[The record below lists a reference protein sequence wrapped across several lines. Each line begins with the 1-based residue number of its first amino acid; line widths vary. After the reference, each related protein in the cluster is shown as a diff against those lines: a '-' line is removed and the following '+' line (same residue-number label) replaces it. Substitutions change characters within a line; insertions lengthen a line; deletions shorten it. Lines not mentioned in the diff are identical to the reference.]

1 MPIMVERNKWILYK
15 HTSSYELIKAVALDV
30 KKSCKTSITN
40 IERERM
46 QERLAALDLY
56 KTRNPM
62 DKPLDSINHRINTL
76 EYYMFGYEDGVDN
89 KRFIFSPLG
98 NLFLKYIND
107 KDKLVKI
114 FTTMLYSIQFQHPSS
129 GTDKEFQLY
138 PFRLI
143 FKLLLDERLDGKLY
157 NYEYAQIL
165 VFVSSVDKTSYE
177 ILVEK
182 ILSHRKK
189 SIEEIKAIYKSDE
202 HTYVNAVYEWEY
214 YTCKLLST
222 IGILDIEKGEPLCK
236 LFHPPKAESKSTP
249 TGRIA
254 RNGFVTLN
262 TSVIKFV
269 DKLLATYSFEQEP
282 LRLDDPE
289 RMKMDVIKEIYSFY
303 PSILMAEIGESDEL
317 STLLELPKLI
327 ETYSNNP
334 NNDTAYLF
342 EEVLAEG
349 FDMFYNV
356 ETKRIGGAGHTD
368 IECLFISKK
377 KKFAVESKSTA
388 NKLSGINVGRLREH
402 REEIGGEYTIVVTPR
417 YVPAAKRDI
426 KGAQIVIILAST
438 FAEYLYNHIFHD
450 IRDIDYSDF
459 DDIIVDHLGEDVSK
473 FISNMT
479 MSKFATESNISK

>member
-1 MPIMVERNKWILYK
+1 MPINVERNKWILYK

-30 KKSCKTSITN
+30 KNSCKTDISN

-46 QERLAALDLY
+46 QERLAAFDMY
-56 KTRNPM
+56 KTRNPK

-76 EYYMFGYEDGVDN
+76 EYYMFGYEDDADK
-89 KRFIFSPLG
+89 KRFMFSPLG

-107 KDKLVKI
+107 EDKLVKI
-114 FTTMLYSIQFQHPSS
+114 FTTMLYAIQFQHPAS

-165 VFVSSVDKTSYE
+165 DFVTSVDETAYE
-177 ILVEK
+177 TLVEK
-182 ILSHRKK
+182 ILELRNK
-189 SIEEIKAIYKSDE
+189 SVDEIKAIYKSDE

-222 IGILDIEKGEPLCK
+222 IGILNVEKGEPICK
-236 LFHPPKAESKSTP
+236 LFHPTKTGSKSAP
-249 TGRIA
+249 TGRTA
-254 RNGFVTLN
+254 RNGYVTLN
-262 TSVIKFV
+262 DSVIKYV
-269 DKLLATYSFEQEP
+269 EKLLSAYSFAQEP
-282 LRLDDPE
+282 LKLDDPE
-289 RMKMDVIKEIYSFY
+289 RMKMDVVKEIYNFY
-303 PSILMAEIGESDEL
+303 PSILMDEIGESDEL
-317 STLLELPKLI
+317 SSLLELPKLI

-334 NNDTAYLF
+334 DNDTAYLF
-342 EEVLAEG
+342 EEALAEG

-356 ETKRIGGAGHTD
+356 DAKRIGGAGHTD
-368 IECLFISKK
+368 IECLYITKK

-388 NKLSGINVGRLREH
+388 NKLIGINVGRLREH

-426 KGAQIVIILAST
+426 KGSQIVIILAST
-438 FAEYLYNHIFHD
+438 FSEYLYNHIFHD
-450 IRDIDYSDF
+450 VRDIDYADF

-479 MSKFATESNISK
+479 MSKFAANS